1 MAGHAKQKQQQLNI
15 SVKPSFLAAV
25 KMQNYITFICT
36 KYRSLN
42 VGLFE
47 EKDAG
52 FIVTEN
58 SLAGRVSFLICIFG

>member
-36 KYRSLN
+36 KFRSLY

-52 FIVTEN
+52 FAVTEN
-58 SLAGRVSFLICIFG
+58 CLAGRVSFLICIFG